1 MSLRSTESLIAQL
14 GSDSAVARESAIA
27 RLTVAGAR
35 VVDRLVTFARSGAT
49 PVARAAALAALE
61 RIGDRRA
68 LAAALPLTAD
78 PDVEVALA
86 AVAVAAAFVRDA
98 RGVDAV
104 DRLTALAVDRARSP
118 SVRAA
123 AVTALKTLPERTVK
137 PLVKTLSDDPALK
150 FAEPD
155 AMRTRIAAAA
165 RSPLSALLALVEE
178 IRDRERTASRDERSA
193 WLEVRADAH
202 TLIARRGSTIA
213 LYDARE
219 ALEQSTG
226 PLPAGFLTAVS
237 TVGDASCLESIAAAY
252 ARAKDVYWKKALAD
266 AFHAIVKR
274 GRMTRRHA
282 AVKKVAI
289 RWPAAAKGLGVIDTD

>member
-1 MSLRSTESLIAQL
+1 MPSSSTDTLIQQL
-14 GSDSAVARESAIA
+14 SSDSAVTRESAVA

-35 VVDRLVTFARSGAT
+35 VVDRLVAFARSGAA
-49 PVARAAALAALE
+49 PAARAAALGALE

-86 AVAVAAAFVRDA
+86 AVTVASAFVRDA

-104 DRLTALAVDRARSP
+104 DRLTALAVDRARP
-118 SVRAA
+118 ASVRAA
-123 AVTALKTLPERTVK
+123 AVTALKTLPAPTVQ
-137 PLVKTLSDDPALK
+137 PLVDTLSDDPALK
-150 FAEPD
+150 FAEPA
-155 AMRTRIAAAA
+155 AMRTRIAAAGRA
-165 RSPLSALLALVEE
+165 PLPALLALVEE
-178 IRDRERTASRDERSA
+178 IRERERTAPKDEKSA

-202 TLIARRGSTIA
+202 ALIARRGSTIA

-219 ALEQSTG
+219 TLEQAKG

-237 TVGDASCLESIAAAY
+237 AIGDASCLESIAAAY

-266 AFHAIVKR
+266 AFQSIVKR
-274 GRMTRRHA
+274 GRITRRNA
-282 AVKKVAI
+282 ALKKIAV
-289 RWPAAAKGLGVIDTD
+289 RWPAAAKGLGVTGTD